1 MAITFFGATP
11 AHFNVIDLGII
22 PRDLEL
28 NDSYVEEP
36 ILDADRTGI
45 AQHNIW
51 LSLLLKV
58 NCDTLISKLEG
69 LISLPIGKLEQTY
82 VIFLKFKI
90 LCIILSSCAYACS
103 PYSRL
108 KKIYWRYFLIMCLM
122 LIPFLLSKTPRL
134 WRKLTHTLSL
144 PYILREIS
152 TTTSGNKD
160 VISSSFFLILLF
172 KKFVVQVQLKQFL
185 YLNFLV
191 KLWSGL
197 CSHYLQARN
206 KGIFTG
212 NSWNESCPSS
222 SSEWLK
228 SILFFV
234 PLLVQ
239 YENG

>member
-1 MAITFFGATP
+1 MALRLSLAITFFGATP

-22 PRDLEL
+22 LRDLEL

-90 LCIILSSCAYACS
+90 LHIILSSCAYACS

-108 KKIYWRYFLIMCLM
+108 KKIYC
-122 LIPFLLSKTPRL
+122 
-134 WRKLTHTLSL
+134 
-144 PYILREIS
+144 
-152 TTTSGNKD
+152 
-160 VISSSFFLILLF
+160 
-172 KKFVVQVQLKQFL
+172 
-185 YLNFLV
+185 
-191 KLWSGL
+191 
-197 CSHYLQARN
+197 
-206 KGIFTG
+206 
-212 NSWNESCPSS
+212 
-222 SSEWLK
+222 
-228 SILFFV
+228 
-234 PLLVQ
+234 
-239 YENG
+239 